1 MMRKEIDV
9 LKWSN
14 ESEILKKELEI
25 KKREV
30 DSMKTLNEKLI
41 I

>member
-1 MMRKEIDV
+1 MRKEIDV